1 MKRSGI
7 VVLLL
12 FLSIGN
18 FAQSSWRGEA
28 SVWSDG
34 LPASGFFAAT
44 DEFPP
49 QTVLLVK
56 NLRTGK
62 SLQVR
67 VLSRGPEENN
77 GEFIFLNAMAG
88 SYLGIQ
94 ENDNDP
100 VVVTWESDI
109 AKSEE
114 NFLEE
119 DPGDTVTLDE
129 DPTPPAN
136 NQTIP
141 VSLEEKPETILVDN
155 TEPTDPD
162 PRDSDPDFDP
172 STSPQLS
179 PEIAEGDDLDPENP
193 LVPDTPQ
200 VAIRP
205 TDVPVDPIENP
216 LDPPAED
223 PESPRVSPGT
233 LREGPLASVETQ
245 LPNFPTRPDADPV
258 DPPADETDS
267 PRVSPRMATSESR
280 LLPNL
285 VLPGEPA
292 ARVPAMGQRSR
303 NQEQAPA
310 PLAGM
315 KNPRFSGIC

>member
-1 MKRSGI
+1 LLRAKR
-7 VVLLL
+7 
-12 FLSIGN
+12 
-18 FAQSSWRGEA
+18 
-28 SVWSDG
+28 
-34 LPASGFFAAT
+34 
-44 DEFPP
+44 
-49 QTVLLVK
+49 
-56 NLRTGK
+56 
-62 SLQVR
+62 
-67 VLSRGPEENN
+67 
-77 GEFIFLNAMAG
+77 
-88 SYLGIQ
+88 
-94 ENDNDP
+94 
-100 VVVTWESDI
+100 
-109 AKSEE
+109 

-267 PRVSPRMATSESR
+267 PRVSPAD
-280 LLPNL
+280 
-285 VLPGEPA
+285 GDQ
-292 ARVPAMGQRSR
+292 RVPATTQSGPPWGARCSRPQRWAR
-303 NQEQAPA
+303 GAE
-310 PLAGM
+310 
-315 KNPRFSGIC
+315 PRTSPSPFGGDEEPRDSPGFADP